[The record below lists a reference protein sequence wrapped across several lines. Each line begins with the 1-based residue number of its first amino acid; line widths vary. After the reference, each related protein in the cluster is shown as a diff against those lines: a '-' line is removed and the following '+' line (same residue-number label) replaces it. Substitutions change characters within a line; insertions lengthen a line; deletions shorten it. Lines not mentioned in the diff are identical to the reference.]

1 MNLFDILGPVM
12 VGPSSSHTAGA
23 VRIGYISGK
32 LLQDHVVKAE
42 ILLHGSFATTGIG
55 HGTDK
60 ALIAGLLGM
69 RPDDIRIPDSFF
81 LAKKD
86 GMEFSFSTITLKDA
100 HPNTAVLRLTGEH
113 GRKIAVVTDSNSGIT
128 QAQAKEMGVAV
139 LPMPFMIDGETY
151 YEDITLTREQ
161 FYQRLKDNA
170 DIATSQP
177 TPDSILKMWDKL
189 LKEYDQIIHIPMSS
203 GLSGSCSTA
212 MMLAG
217 EDEYEGKVF
226 VVDNRRIS
234 VTQYQS
240 VKDAQMLAAMGMDGT
255 QIKKR
260 LEETA
265 ADSVIFITVDTL
277 KYLKKGGRITP
288 AAAALGTLLKIKP
301 VLIILGE
308 KLDSFAKARTM
319 KQAKTMMMNAIQ
331 KELDGR
337 LHDSECR
344 NCHLAI
350 AHTDNEE
357 AALEFKKEVEE
368 RFPNADVY
376 MAPLSLSIACHIG
389 PGSLAV
395 TATRKMEE
403 EHEKN

>member
-1 MNLFDILGPVM
+1 M
-12 VGPSSSHTAGA
+12 
-23 VRIGYISGK
+23 
-32 LLQDHVVKAE
+32 
-42 ILLHGSFATTGIG
+42 
-55 HGTDK
+55 
-60 ALIAGLLGM
+60 
-69 RPDDIRIPDSFF
+69 
-81 LAKKD
+81 
-86 GMEFSFSTITLKDA
+86 
-100 HPNTAVLRLTGEH
+100 
-113 GRKIAVVTDSNSGIT
+113 KIAVVTDSNSGIT

-288 AAAALGTLLKIKP
+288 AAAALGTLLRIKP

-319 KQAKTMMMNAIQ
+319 KQAKTLMMNAIQ
-331 KELDGR
+331 KELDER
-337 LHDSECR
+337 LHDSECKD
-344 NCHLAI
+344 CHLAI
-350 AHTDNEE
+350 AHSDNEE

-368 RFPNADVY
+368 RFPDADIY
-376 MAPLSLSIACHIG
+376 LAPLSLSIACHIG
-389 PGSLAV
+389 PGSLAL

>member
-1 MNLFDILGPVM
+1 M
-12 VGPSSSHTAGA
+12 
-23 VRIGYISGK
+23 
-32 LLQDHVVKAE
+32 
-42 ILLHGSFATTGIG
+42 
-55 HGTDK
+55 
-60 ALIAGLLGM
+60 
-69 RPDDIRIPDSFF
+69 
-81 LAKKD
+81 
-86 GMEFSFSTITLKDA
+86 
-100 HPNTAVLRLTGEH
+100 
-113 GRKIAVVTDSNSGIT
+113 KIAVVTDSNSGIT
-128 QAQAKEMGVAV
+128 QIQAKEMGITV

-151 YEDITLTREQ
+151 YEDITLTQEQ
-161 FYQRLKDNA
+161 FYQKLKDNS
-170 DIATSQP
+170 DISTSQP
-177 TPDSILKMWDKL
+177 TPDSIMKMWDEL
-189 LKEYDQIIHIPMSS
+189 LKEYDQIVHIPMSS

-226 VVDNRRIS
+226 VVDTRRIS

-240 VKDAQMLAAMGMDGT
+240 VKDAQMLAAMGMDGA
-255 QIKKR
+255 QIRKR

-288 AAAALGTLLKIKP
+288 AAAALGTLLRIKP

-331 KELDGR
+331 KELDER
-337 LHDSECR
+337 LHDSECKD
-344 NCHLAI
+344 CHLAI

-357 AALEFKKEVEE
+357 AALEFQKEVKE
-368 RFPNADVY
+368 RFPDADVY

>member
-1 MNLFDILGPVM
+1 M
-12 VGPSSSHTAGA
+12 
-23 VRIGYISGK
+23 
-32 LLQDHVVKAE
+32 
-42 ILLHGSFATTGIG
+42 
-55 HGTDK
+55 
-60 ALIAGLLGM
+60 
-69 RPDDIRIPDSFF
+69 
-81 LAKKD
+81 
-86 GMEFSFSTITLKDA
+86 
-100 HPNTAVLRLTGEH
+100 
-113 GRKIAVVTDSNSGIT
+113 KIAVVTDSNSGIT

-389 PGSLAV
+389 RAALL
-395 TATRKMEE
+395 
-403 EHEKN
+403 

>member
-1 MNLFDILGPVM
+1 M
-12 VGPSSSHTAGA
+12 
-23 VRIGYISGK
+23 
-32 LLQDHVVKAE
+32 
-42 ILLHGSFATTGIG
+42 
-55 HGTDK
+55 
-60 ALIAGLLGM
+60 
-69 RPDDIRIPDSFF
+69 
-81 LAKKD
+81 
-86 GMEFSFSTITLKDA
+86 
-100 HPNTAVLRLTGEH
+100 
-113 GRKIAVVTDSNSGIT
+113 KIAVVTDSNSGIT

-139 LPMPFMIDGETY
+139 LPLPFMIDGETY

>member
-1 MNLFDILGPVM
+1 M
-12 VGPSSSHTAGA
+12 
-23 VRIGYISGK
+23 
-32 LLQDHVVKAE
+32 
-42 ILLHGSFATTGIG
+42 
-55 HGTDK
+55 
-60 ALIAGLLGM
+60 
-69 RPDDIRIPDSFF
+69 
-81 LAKKD
+81 
-86 GMEFSFSTITLKDA
+86 
-100 HPNTAVLRLTGEH
+100 
-113 GRKIAVVTDSNSGIT
+113 KIAVVTDSNSGIT
-128 QAQAKEMGVAV
+128 QAQAKDMGVAV

-265 ADSVIFITVDTL
+265 ADSVVFITVDTL

>member
-1 MNLFDILGPVM
+1 M
-12 VGPSSSHTAGA
+12 
-23 VRIGYISGK
+23 
-32 LLQDHVVKAE
+32 
-42 ILLHGSFATTGIG
+42 
-55 HGTDK
+55 
-60 ALIAGLLGM
+60 
-69 RPDDIRIPDSFF
+69 
-81 LAKKD
+81 
-86 GMEFSFSTITLKDA
+86 
-100 HPNTAVLRLTGEH
+100 
-113 GRKIAVVTDSNSGIT
+113 KIAVVTDSNSGIT

-226 VVDNRRIS
+226 VIDNRRIS

>member
-1 MNLFDILGPVM
+1 M
-12 VGPSSSHTAGA
+12 
-23 VRIGYISGK
+23 
-32 LLQDHVVKAE
+32 
-42 ILLHGSFATTGIG
+42 
-55 HGTDK
+55 
-60 ALIAGLLGM
+60 
-69 RPDDIRIPDSFF
+69 
-81 LAKKD
+81 
-86 GMEFSFSTITLKDA
+86 
-100 HPNTAVLRLTGEH
+100 
-113 GRKIAVVTDSNSGIT
+113 KIAVVTDSNSGIT

-217 EDEYEGKVF
+217 EDEYKGKVF

-255 QIKKR
+255 QIRKR

>member
-1 MNLFDILGPVM
+1 M
-12 VGPSSSHTAGA
+12 
-23 VRIGYISGK
+23 
-32 LLQDHVVKAE
+32 
-42 ILLHGSFATTGIG
+42 
-55 HGTDK
+55 
-60 ALIAGLLGM
+60 
-69 RPDDIRIPDSFF
+69 
-81 LAKKD
+81 
-86 GMEFSFSTITLKDA
+86 
-100 HPNTAVLRLTGEH
+100 
-113 GRKIAVVTDSNSGIT
+113 KIAVVTDSNSGIT

-260 LEETA
+260 LEKTA

-319 KQAKTMMMNAIQ
+319 KQAKTMMINAIQ

>member
-1 MNLFDILGPVM
+1 M
-12 VGPSSSHTAGA
+12 
-23 VRIGYISGK
+23 
-32 LLQDHVVKAE
+32 
-42 ILLHGSFATTGIG
+42 
-55 HGTDK
+55 
-60 ALIAGLLGM
+60 
-69 RPDDIRIPDSFF
+69 
-81 LAKKD
+81 
-86 GMEFSFSTITLKDA
+86 
-100 HPNTAVLRLTGEH
+100 
-113 GRKIAVVTDSNSGIT
+113 KIAVVTDSNSGIT

-288 AAAALGTLLKIKP
+288 AAAALGTLLQIKP

>member
-1 MNLFDILGPVM
+1 M
-12 VGPSSSHTAGA
+12 
-23 VRIGYISGK
+23 
-32 LLQDHVVKAE
+32 
-42 ILLHGSFATTGIG
+42 
-55 HGTDK
+55 
-60 ALIAGLLGM
+60 
-69 RPDDIRIPDSFF
+69 
-81 LAKKD
+81 
-86 GMEFSFSTITLKDA
+86 
-100 HPNTAVLRLTGEH
+100 
-113 GRKIAVVTDSNSGIT
+113 KIAVVTDSNSGIT

-255 QIKKR
+255 QIRKR

-368 RFPNADVY
+368 RFPNADAY

>member
-1 MNLFDILGPVM
+1 M
-12 VGPSSSHTAGA
+12 
-23 VRIGYISGK
+23 
-32 LLQDHVVKAE
+32 
-42 ILLHGSFATTGIG
+42 
-55 HGTDK
+55 
-60 ALIAGLLGM
+60 
-69 RPDDIRIPDSFF
+69 
-81 LAKKD
+81 
-86 GMEFSFSTITLKDA
+86 
-100 HPNTAVLRLTGEH
+100 
-113 GRKIAVVTDSNSGIT
+113 KIAVVTDSNSGIT
-128 QAQAKEMGVAV
+128 QAQAKEMGITV

-151 YEDITLTREQ
+151 YEDITLTQEQ
-161 FYQRLKDNA
+161 FYQRLKDNS
-170 DIATSQP
+170 DISTSQP
-177 TPDSILKMWDKL
+177 TPDSIMKLWDEL
-189 LKEYDQIIHIPMSS
+189 LKEYDQIVHIPMSA
-203 GLSGSCSTA
+203 GLSGSCATA

-217 EDEYEGKVF
+217 EDEYEGNVF
-226 VVDNRRIS
+226 VVDNHRIS

-240 VKDAQMLAAMGMDGT
+240 VKDAMMLADMGMDGA
-255 QIKKR
+255 QIRKR

-265 ADSVIFITVDTL
+265 VDSVIFITVDTL

-288 AAAALGTLLKIKP
+288 AAAALGTLLRIKP

-331 KELDGR
+331 KELDER
-337 LHDSECR
+337 LHDSGCKD
-344 NCHLAI
+344 CHLAI

-357 AALEFKKEVEE
+357 AALEFQKEVKE
-368 RFPNADVY
+368 RFPDADVY

>member
-1 MNLFDILGPVM
+1 M
-12 VGPSSSHTAGA
+12 
-23 VRIGYISGK
+23 
-32 LLQDHVVKAE
+32 
-42 ILLHGSFATTGIG
+42 
-55 HGTDK
+55 
-60 ALIAGLLGM
+60 
-69 RPDDIRIPDSFF
+69 
-81 LAKKD
+81 
-86 GMEFSFSTITLKDA
+86 
-100 HPNTAVLRLTGEH
+100 
-113 GRKIAVVTDSNSGIT
+113 KIAVVTDSNSGIT
-128 QAQAKEMGVAV
+128 QAQAKEMGVAG

-226 VVDNRRIS
+226 VVDNRRVS

-277 KYLKKGGRITP
+277 KYLKKGGRITS

-357 AALEFKKEVEE
+357 AALEFKKEVKE

>member
-1 MNLFDILGPVM
+1 M
-12 VGPSSSHTAGA
+12 
-23 VRIGYISGK
+23 
-32 LLQDHVVKAE
+32 
-42 ILLHGSFATTGIG
+42 
-55 HGTDK
+55 
-60 ALIAGLLGM
+60 
-69 RPDDIRIPDSFF
+69 
-81 LAKKD
+81 
-86 GMEFSFSTITLKDA
+86 
-100 HPNTAVLRLTGEH
+100 
-113 GRKIAVVTDSNSGIT
+113 KIAVVTDSNSGIT

-344 NCHLAI
+344 KCHLAI

>member
-1 MNLFDILGPVM
+1 
-12 VGPSSSHTAGA
+12 
-23 VRIGYISGK
+23 
-32 LLQDHVVKAE
+32 
-42 ILLHGSFATTGIG
+42 
-55 HGTDK
+55 
-60 ALIAGLLGM
+60 
-69 RPDDIRIPDSFF
+69 
-81 LAKKD
+81 
-86 GMEFSFSTITLKDA
+86 MEW
-100 HPNTAVLRLTGEH
+100 REG
-113 GRKIAVVTDSNSGIT
+113 GRKRNRKGQFCMKIAVVTDSNSGIT
-128 QAQAKEMGVAV
+128 QAQANEMGVTV

-151 YEDITLTREQ
+151 YEDITLTQEQ

-212 MMLAG
+212 MVLAG

-240 VKDAQMLAAMGMDGT
+240 VKDAQMLAAMGMDGA

-331 KELDGR
+331 KELDER